1 MKEICNK
8 TKIQYL
14 LNEIKLFNDGNTIFI
29 KIIGNCNE
37 TQKQY
42 LQQIINKNNEQILLN
57 KKKLND

>member
-14 LNEIKLFNDGNTIFI
+14 LNEIKLFNDDNIVFI
-29 KIIGNCNE
+29 KIIENCND

-57 KKKLND
+57 KKK